1 MKRLLALVI
10 FIAANLIINSSS
22 AQIVDRT
29 KERAENK
36 TNNRIDNKIDQGL
49 DKGLDSIE
57 NLFKKKNKKDKGEK
71 GDEAAS
77 DETQNGSEAGEM
89 PNMAGMFGSGGDIES
104 EYSFDHQVHIEITSS
119 DKKGE
124 TFDQNMVMLSNDDS
138 NIGAFEMSMADA
150 QESTVVFDFDNKQ
163 MITLVNTSG
172 MKMAVVVKMDPSAY
186 EPTENEDSADED
198 APEFKK
204 TGRTKEILGYTCDE
218 YIGEDDEYSTQM
230 WISQEEV
237 IDLFKAFS
245 AYGAQQ
251 KQATTPQAYPGLS
264 GTMMEMNSTSKKH
277 AKEKTT
283 WRVTKIE
290 KNSPSTISTAGYS
303 VMGGGK

>member
-10 FIAANLIINSSS
+10 FIAANLIINPTS

-36 TNNRIDNKIDQGL
+36 TNNRIDNRIDKGI

-57 NLFKKKNKKDKGEK
+57 GLFKKKNKKDKGES
-71 GDEAAS
+71 GSESSS
-77 DETQNGSEAGEM
+77 DETQNGNEAGDM
-89 PNMAGMFGSGGDIES
+89 PNMAGMFGSGGDIE
-104 EYSFDHQVHIEITSS
+104 EKYSFQHKVHIEIKSS

-124 TFDQNMVMLSNDDS
+124 TYDQNMVMLSNDDS
-138 NIGAFEMSMADA
+138 NIGAFEMTMAEA

-163 MITLVNTSG
+163 MITLVNASG
-172 MKMAVVVKMDPSAY
+172 MKMAVVVKMDPAAY
-186 EPTENEDSADED
+186 EPTENENSDDED

-204 TGRTKEILGYTCDE
+204 TGRSKEILGYTCDE
-218 YIGEDDEYSTQM
+218 YVAEDDESTMEM
-230 WISQEEV
+230 WISQEV
-237 IDLFKAFS
+237 VVDLFKAFS

-251 KQATTPQAYPGLS
+251 KQATTPQAYPGLT

-283 WRVTKIE
+283 WKVTKIE

-303 VMGGGK
+303 VMGG

>member
-10 FIAANLIINSSS
+10 FIAANLIINSTS

-36 TNNRIDNKIDQGL
+36 TNNRIDNRIDQGI

-57 NLFKKKNKKDKGEK
+57 SLFKKKNKKEK
-71 GDEAAS
+71 GQSGSESSS
-77 DETQNGSEAGEM
+77 DETQNGNEAGDM
-89 PNMAGMFGSGGDIES
+89 PNMAGMFGSGGDIE
-104 EYSFDHQVHIEITSS
+104 EKYSFQHKVHIEIKSS

-124 TFDQNMVMLSNDDS
+124 TFDQKMVMLSNDDS
-138 NIGAFEMSMADA
+138 NLGAFEMTMAEA

-163 MITLVNTSG
+163 MITLVNASG

-186 EPTENEDSADED
+186 EPSENDSSDDED

-204 TGRTKEILGYTCDE
+204 TGRSKEILGYTCDE
-218 YIGEDDEYSTQM
+218 YVAEDDESTMEM

-237 IDLFKAFS
+237 VDIFKAFS

-251 KQATTPQAYPGLS
+251 KQATTPQAYPGLT
-264 GTMMEMNSTSKKH
+264 GTLMEMNSTSKKH
-277 AKEKTT
+277 VKEKTT
-283 WRVTKIE
+283 WKVTKIE

-303 VMGGGK
+303 VMGG

>member
-10 FIAANLIINSSS
+10 FIAVNLIINSTS

-36 TNNRIDNKIDQGL
+36 TNNRIDNRIDQGI

-57 NLFKKKNKKDKGEK
+57 GLFKKKNKKDKGESRS
-71 GDEAAS
+71 ESSS
-77 DETQNGSEAGEM
+77 DETQNGNEAGDM
-89 PNMAGMFGSGGDIES
+89 PNMAGMFGSGGDIE
-104 EYSFDHQVHIEITSS
+104 EKYSFQHKVHIEIKSS

-138 NIGAFEMSMADA
+138 NIGAFEMTMAEA

-163 MITLVNTSG
+163 MITLVNASG

-186 EPTENEDSADED
+186 EPSENENTDGED

-204 TGRTKEILGYTCDE
+204 TGRSKEILGYTCDE
-218 YIGEDDEYSTQM
+218 YVAEDDESTMEM
-230 WISQEEV
+230 WISQEV
-237 IDLFKAFS
+237 VVDLFKAFS

-251 KQATTPQAYPGLS
+251 KQATTPQAYPGLT

-283 WRVTKIE
+283 WKVTKIE
-290 KNSPSTISTAGYS
+290 KNSPSTISTVGYS
-303 VMGGGK
+303 VMGG